1 MSANDD
7 NMRVAL
13 KRLRDAQPLIFE
25 AIAVL
30 RPQGYTT
37 PSAALEVV
45 LADLMAETA
54 LAEAAVSTETL
65 G

>member
-1 MSANDD
+1 
-7 NMRVAL
+7 MRVAL
-13 KRLRDAQPLIFE
+13 KRLNDAQPLIFE

-30 RPQGYTT
+30 RLQGYTT

-45 LADLMAETA
+45 LTDLKTETA
-54 LAEAAVSTETL
+54 LAETAVATETL